1 LNSFFNSNLKSD
13 DSFRAP
19 WILFWA
25 ALLLRVGY
33 VTVGRTYRFSAFE
46 DHFTFGYEM
55 ARVARALV
63 TGFGYSDPFS
73 GHTGPTAWVP
83 PLYPLLIAAVFKVF
97 GVYSLM
103 SGWVL
108 LALNSVFSAAT
119 ALCVYEIAAR
129 CFDRRVAIW
138 SGWIWAVY
146 PAAMQ
151 YAVRWVWETPLSTF
165 LFSAIL
171 VLALRMRGIGE
182 RGSDEDRQGLRRWLL
197 FGLLWALIAL
207 TNSTMLLFLPVCG
220 IWILLGSRSLSNEI
234 LYAAAAGVL
243 FLVCLAPWV
252 WRNWVALHAFVPMR
266 SNLGAELYAGNGP
279 GSYGF
284 RYGVLV
290 GLPEQDTQHR
300 LYVKLGE
307 IAYVKER
314 GEMAKAYIAAHPG
327 HFAVLSLKR
336 FYFFWASVPHPSDKH
351 WILDFVRQVDF
362 CLPSVMGLLGLCFA
376 LRRGIPAAVL
386 FAWAFFLLPLTYYFV
401 TVEARFRHPLEPLI
415 VILSVYLFQLAA
427 DRSRTQRLGLN

>member
-1 LNSFFNSNLKSD
+1 MKLSPASFTSKTG
-13 DSFRAP
+13 DSYRAP
-19 WILFWA
+19 WILFWTG
-25 ALLLRVGY
+25 LVVRIGY
-33 VTVGRTYRFSAFE
+33 VTVARTYRFSPFE

-63 TGFGYSDPFS
+63 SGFGYSDPFS

-97 GVYSLM
+97 GIYSLM

-119 ALCVYEIAAR
+119 ALFVYEIAAR
-129 CFDRRVAIW
+129 CYDRRVAIW
-138 SGWIWAVY
+138 SGWVWALY

-165 LFSAIL
+165 LFAAVL

-182 RGSDEDRQGLRRWLL
+182 TAPDENRQGLRQWLL
-197 FGLLWALIAL
+197 LGLLWALIAL
-207 TNSTMLLFLPVCG
+207 SNSTMLLFLPVCG
-220 IWILLGSRSLSNEI
+220 VWILLGARNFSVTMLH
-234 LYAAAAGVL
+234 AVAAGAL
-243 FLVCLAPWV
+243 FVACLAPWV
-252 WRNWVALHAFVPMR
+252 WRNWIVLHAFVPTR
-266 SNLGAELYAGNGP
+266 SNFGAELYAGNGP

-290 GLPEQDTQHR
+290 GLPEQDAQHR

-307 IAYVKER
+307 IAYVRQR
-314 GEMAKAYIAAHPG
+314 GELAKAYIASHPG
-327 HFAVLSLKR
+327 HFAALSLKR

-351 WILDFVRQVDF
+351 WFLDFIRQVDF
-362 CLPSVMGLLGLCFA
+362 CLPSITGFWGLVFSLK
-376 LRRGIPAAVL
+376 RRIPASGL
-386 FAWAFFLLPLTYYFV
+386 FAWAFVLLPLTYYFV

-427 DRSRTQRLGLN
+427 QRSRAARFG